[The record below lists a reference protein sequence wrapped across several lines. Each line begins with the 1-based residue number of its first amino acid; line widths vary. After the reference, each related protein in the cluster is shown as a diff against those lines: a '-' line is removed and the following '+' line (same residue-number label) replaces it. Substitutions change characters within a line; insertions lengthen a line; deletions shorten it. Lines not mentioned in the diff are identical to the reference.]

1 MPHNTSTPQ
10 GYVAWDPADTLDFRR
25 YRQVENSEAFGPQP
39 TSSLDLPDPRDF
51 ALRLV
56 AGIIECVYGLREPAQ
71 FSRWV
76 TEDVY
81 RAVASRAQRVSVGH
95 NPQRSHPNRPQ
106 FSIGNAIVSTPRDG
120 VVEASVIVR
129 GPARVR
135 AVALRLEGIDYRWRA
150 TSFSML

>member
-1 MPHNTSTPQ
+1 MPHDDNTSH
-10 GYVAWDPADTLDFRR
+10 GYIAWNPADTEPLQR
-25 YRQVENSEAFGPQP
+25 YRQVENSEVFGPQP

-81 RAVASRAQRVSVGH
+81 RVVARRAQRTSVGKK
-95 NPQRSHPNRPQ
+95 SAGSTASRPQ

>member
-1 MPHNTSTPQ
+1 MPNHDSTSG
-10 GYVAWDPADTLDFRR
+10 GYVAWNPADGGSLPR
-25 YRQVENSEAFGPQP
+25 YRQVENSEVFGPQP
-39 TSSLDLPDPRDF
+39 TSTLDLPDPKDF
-51 ALRLV
+51 TLRLV

-81 RAVASRAQRVSVGH
+81 RVVAMRAKRMSIGH
-95 NPQRSHPNRPQ
+95 APAGTTPTRPR

-135 AVALRLEGIDYRWRA
+135 AVAIRLEGIDYRWRA

>member
-1 MPHNTSTPQ
+1 MPHHDSTSG
-10 GYVAWDPADTLDFRR
+10 GYVAWNPADTEPLQR
-25 YRQVENSEAFGPQP
+25 YRQVENSEVFGPQP

-56 AGIIECVYGLREPAQ
+56 SGIIECVYGLREPAQ

-81 RAVASRAQRVSVGH
+81 RVVASRAKRMSVGQT
-95 NPQRSHPNRPQ
+95 PQRSKPTRPQ